1 MLPRLERD
9 EAGGDEGGGGDA
21 GLHVRD
27 VPPAGRH
34 QVGGGDLQQA
44 GPGVLQ
50 VLAADQEQLQ
60 SVNN

>member
-1 MLPRLERD
+1 MLPGLEQH
-9 EAGGDEGGGGDA
+9 EAGSDEGGGGDA

-27 VPPAGRH
+27 FPPAGRH

-50 VLAADQEQLQ
+50 VLAEHQE
-60 SVNN
+60 